1 MNSIFLL
8 LASIGLT
15 KKMWLGRRLQKNV
28 LTIQNSIQAAWCYI
42 YFPLPTS
49 SGIPRFWMNPCQTG
63 LVRSHHRPSRP
74 LRNPSHSSQ
83 RSPPRPFWA
92 LPISCAKLLI
102 CLVTSQC
109 FLHRTEGE
117 ISTLFG
123 AVNHSTSPLV
133 HWYHHYSIRLYS
145 NSPTFLVIT
154 VKSLQGVHDNFM
166 AGIFFFPFNS
176 ITFNY
181 KNKQKSYLA
190 VTTHFF

>member
-1 MNSIFLL
+1 MMLYLFSPPNFQWNSQILNE
-8 LASIGLT
+8 SVPNRT
-15 KKMWLGRRLQKNV
+15 RKVTPQPV
-28 LTIQNSIQAAWCYI
+28 
-42 YFPLPTS
+42 PT
-49 SGIPRFWMNPCQTG
+49 PPK
-63 LVRSHHRPSRP
+63 P

-123 AVNHSTSPLV
+123 AVNHSAPPLV

-154 VKSLQGVHDNFM
+154 VKSLQGVHDHFM

-176 ITFNY
+176 IPFNY

-190 VTTHFF
+190 VTTHFFYILLFCKKSKAQVVSINWKCAFLYYSSS